1 MRLQKVLMAVGGL
14 AVLAMGITLS
24 IAVQGPDPWG
34 LFVLALKRQL
44 PLSLGVT
51 SQLGGALLI
60 AINYLWGRRRPGVAT
75 IMSMVLV
82 GLFIDLYN
90 WLLPLEAISS
100 PALRIL
106 LLFLGIISLAL
117 GISIYVRAGLGEG
130 PVEGLMFVLSDKLKV
145 KVGTAKVLQDLSF
158 LGLALLLGGFPRW
171 GTVVTALS
179 VGPLA
184 QVFMQWIGKKKK
196 APAAP

>member
-158 LGLALLLGGFPRW
+158 LGLALLLGGVPRC